1 MTRTGAEHPSVQAS
15 STAQYR
21 KSKGFLFCFYTIL
34 ISLNLLS
41 LIWSLDNPPRARY
54 FSSFSFDLS
63 YFFTIFAYYI
73 YYYGK
78 D

>member
-1 MTRTGAEHPSVQAS
+1 MTRTGA
-15 STAQYR
+15 STRQFKPDQQLRIGSRETSY
-21 KSKGFLFCFYTIL
+21 FVLYM
-34 ISLNLLS
+34 LNLQS
-41 LIWSLDNPPRARY
+41 SQSRY